1 MGKFSDGFFGRKDKR
16 SSTRRGSGSGA
27 WVKIGGLA
35 IRRCVIA
42 DVSSS
47 GVRLIVDASVPIPR
61 EFELVTDKGAPGR
74 KCAIKWR
81 NATQLGAAF
90 V

>member
-1 MGKFSDGFFGRKDKR
+1 MGKVTDGFLGRKDKR
-16 SSTRRGSGSGA
+16 SFARRSSGSDA

-35 IRRCVIA
+35 MRRCIIA

-47 GVRLIVDASVPIPR
+47 GVRLIVDASVPVPR
-61 EFELVTDKGAPGR
+61 EFELITAKAAPGR
-74 KCAIKWR
+74 KCVIKWR
-81 NATQLGAAF
+81 NATHLGAAF